1 MVVAGRIP
9 LRRIDSPS
17 RGRLPTPGW
26 IAAGDWQGFAP
37 PEANPRVMRPASGA
51 VANTNNRTADAAF
64 PLNLTHR
71 WGDAYRIIRL
81 DRALSEREFHTRD
94 SAQALQSDAVSE
106 MARAVL
112 PLIARD
118 LWWSGASPPADET
131 AARRARALDM
141 LGDWNGEMSAH
152 TPEPLIFAEWMR
164 RLTLRLAEDE
174 LGPLVAQIEGPRPL
188 FVERVFKDIDGAAI
202 WCDVNKTPKR
212 ETCADIAALALDDA
226 LGTLAEAYGAAP
238 EGWRWG
244 EAHRGLHRN
253 EVLTRNPITRVIA
266 DIEHEMS
273 GGDHTLLRA
282 QSRGTGE
289 TPHAA
294 IHGAGFRMVVDF
306 ADPNASGFIIATG
319 QSGHPL
325 SRHYDDMSETW
336 QRGDLVRM
344 SLDPEDAEAG
354 ALGVSVLRRARAE
367 GEGEGEGEVG
377 AAAPAIGD

>member
-1 MVVAGRIP
+1 
-9 LRRIDSPS
+9 
-17 RGRLPTPGW
+17 
-26 IAAGDWQGFAP
+26 
-37 PEANPRVMRPASGA
+37 
-51 VANTNNRTADAAF
+51 
-64 PLNLTHR
+64 
-71 WGDAYRIIRL
+71 
-81 DRALSEREFHTRD
+81 
-94 SAQALQSDAVSE
+94 
-106 MARAVL
+106 
-112 PLIARD
+112 
-118 LWWSGASPPADET
+118 
-131 AARRARALDM
+131 M

-367 GEGEGEGEVG
+367 GEGEGEVG